1 VLTLEAGTMYLAPA
15 PSTHPPTAALLAR
28 QVGSV
33 APDLDPES
41 ERWKVALLVLAVSRV
56 PFNVDRL
63 TAVAGVPRELAAKVA
78 RRLFDNGIAPDDVPD
93 PVEAPWMHETFWN
106 VVGVAEGALQ
116 RRTARGW
123 VEWVPAGSV
132 PRSPDDPEPYA
143 PAAGHAAQSGAL
155 PELFPGTEWLT

>member
-1 VLTLEAGTMYLAPA
+1 VRRLPVLTLEAGTMYLATA
-15 PSTHPPTAALLAR
+15 PGTHPSTAALLAR

-33 APDLDPES
+33 APDLDPDS

-63 TAVAGVPRELAAKVA
+63 TSVAGVPRELAAKVA
-78 RRLFDNGIAPDDVPD
+78 RRLFDNGVAPDEVPD

-106 VVGVAEGALQ
+106 IVGVAEGSLQ
-116 RRTARGW
+116 RRTGRGW
-123 VEWVPAGSV
+123 VEWVPAGCGH
-132 PRSPDDPEPYA
+132 RAADDAA
-143 PAAGHAAQSGAL
+143 PSGAL